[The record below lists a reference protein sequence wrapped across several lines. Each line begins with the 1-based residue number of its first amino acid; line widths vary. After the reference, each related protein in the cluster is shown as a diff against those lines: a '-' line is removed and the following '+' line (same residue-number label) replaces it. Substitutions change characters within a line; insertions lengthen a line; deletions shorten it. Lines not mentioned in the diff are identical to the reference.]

1 MDGGMIVERTLKD
14 IIDKDFK
21 SYAMYVLQSR
31 ALPSAIDGQKIV
43 GRKLIYSMIKNHRT
57 GKAKIAEVSGSLSAV
72 NYAHGEASAASACV
86 NMAAPYK
93 NLLPIFEHHGS
104 FGSRLVQE
112 SASPRYIYASLSET
126 FKKYFADPEVLPPN
140 LSIDDPEPA
149 HYLPIIPW
157 ALVNGSEGI
166 AVGYKHNV
174 LPRAIKD
181 VVKAVK
187 ACMKDS
193 EKFLKDSKPILPTF
207 PDFRGEIAHV
217 EGNKYTTTGVVK
229 YIGKYTFE
237 VSELPIGYDRAE
249 YVQLLADMEEKE
261 LIKGFS
267 DECSKDGFCFHVKVS
282 VSVKEQ
288 IEKDPIKFFKL
299 QKSHTEQWNLIG
311 VDGKLIQ
318 FKGPHEL
325 VKYFVDYRIQMCGEK
340 IKWEINDAKDRIKQ
354 MNLRKQFIKAIIDK
368 ELVPSG
374 MKKAGLEAWITSNI
388 EDSDEARKLVGIP
401 LYACTTDEF
410 ERLHN
415 EIIDKFKEVDALLK
429 TLPQDRYESMIQSL

>member
-1 MDGGMIVERTLKD
+1 MIVERTLKD

-43 GRKLIYSMIKNHRT
+43 GRKLIYSMLRNHKT

-72 NYAHGEASAASACV
+72 NYAHGEASAASACI

-126 FKKYFADPEVLPPN
+126 FKKYFADSEVLPQN
-140 LSIDDPEPA
+140 MSIDDPEPA

-174 LPRAIKD
+174 LPRSIKD
-181 VVKAVK
+181 ITKAVK

-193 EKFLKDSKPILPTF
+193 EKFLSESKPIIPTF
-207 PDFRGEIAHV
+207 ADFKGTVEHV
-217 EGNKYTTTGVVK
+217 EDNKYTTTGIVK

-237 VSELPIGYDRAE
+237 VSELPIGYDRAA
-249 YVQLLADMEEKE
+249 YVQLLADMEEKG

-267 DECSKDGFCFHVKVS
+267 DECSKAGFCFHVKVS
-282 VSVKEQ
+282 VTTKDQ

-299 QKSHTEQWNLIG
+299 QKSHTELWNLIG
-311 VDGKLIQ
+311 INGKLIQ

-325 VKYFVDYRIQMCGEK
+325 VKYFIDYRIEMCGKK
-340 IKWEINDAKDRIKQ
+340 IKWEIKDATDKVKRL
-354 MNLRKQFIKAIIDK
+354 NWRKNFIQAIIDK
-368 ELVPSG
+368 EVVPSG
-374 MKKAGLEAWITSNI
+374 MKKVALEAWITRHI
-388 EDSDEARKLVGIP
+388 DDSDDARKLAGIP
-401 LYACTTDEF
+401 LYACTIDEV
-410 ERLHN
+410 EKLKE
-415 EIIDKFKEVDALLK
+415 EIMVNFKEIDVLMK
-429 TLPQDRYESMIQSL
+429 TEPHDRYESMLQSL